1 MTKDEYVKLIVENS
15 LQNPAIGEKITS
27 TDYSPAQCAQAIVS
41 FVEEVER
48 QVAMSIKAERLC
60 GKIK

>member
-1 MTKDEYVKLIVENS
+1 MTKDEYVKLIIENS
-15 LQNPAIGEKITS
+15 LQNPVIVEKITS
-27 TDYSPAQCAQAIVS
+27 LNHSVAQAIVS
-41 FVEEVER
+41 FVEDVER